1 MPKKRIL
8 LLLVCLLSL
17 KVAAFAGVSINNLRC
32 EMLNNPV
39 GIDTESPRISWRIS
53 SSDRGVT
60 QLSYQI
66 LVASSMQKLNAG
78 EGDVWNS
85 GIVKSSQSQWV
96 SYAGQSLKS
105 NGRYFWKVK
114 VTTNAGESSW
124 SEPAQWSMGLLS
136 QNEWKAQWIGLDKL
150 MPWDSD
156 TQFSRMS
163 ARYLRKEFTPKKK
176 IAHAT
181 VHISGLGLYEL
192 YINGQK
198 VGDRV
203 LAPAPTDYRK
213 TTLYNSYDVTAL
225 LKDKANAMGVTL
237 GNGRFYTMRQNFKN
251 YKIPTFGFPKVRLVL
266 IMEYTDGSKDVVGS
280 DTSWKINADGPIRS
294 NNEYDGEVYDA
305 RKELGNWTEPGFN
318 DSSWESA
325 QRVTLP
331 SGTLRAEMTAGMKIV
346 DKIHPVSIT
355 ELPGKRYILDM
366 GQNMAGWLR
375 IKVKGNAGDTIRL
388 RFAEV
393 LQNNGELY
401 MEPLRDA
408 KVTNLY
414 ILKGQGTE
422 EWAPKFVYNGFRY
435 VEITGYKYKP
445 SLDQFVG
452 EVVNDEMETL
462 GSFSCTDPI
471 INQIYKNA
479 FWGIRSNYKG
489 MPVDCPQRNER
500 QPWLGDRAVG
510 CLGESFVMENGQ
522 LYSKWM
528 DDIRDAQRE
537 DGCIPDVAPSYLN
550 YYTDNITWPSVFL
563 LSSDM
568 VYSQFGN
575 VQPIVKNYDAMKK
588 WMDHM
593 KKEYLRE
600 GIMTRDEYGDWCVPP
615 ESPELIHSKDPK
627 RQTDG
632 LLVSTAYYYKML
644 ALMSKFATLQNKS
657 EDAKEFDAIAA
668 NVKDA
673 FNKKYFN
680 TDSLFYGN
688 NSATSN
694 LLPLAFGM
702 VPDNMVEKVSK
713 QIVDKVMIG
722 SNGHICT
729 GLVGSQWIMRELCK
743 MGRADVAYLLAS
755 NDTYPS
761 WGYMVK
767 KGATT
772 IWELWN
778 GDTAGP
784 KMNSK
789 NHVMLLGDLIPFF
802 YENMA
807 GIKTD
812 EKEAGFKKIIMKPN
826 FEIQDLS
833 DVDASYMTPYGKV
846 VSKWKKNLKH
856 LDWNITIPANAT
868 AIVYLPSDKSM
879 IKEGGIPVAKAKGV
893 KFLSKEGNFTCWEVG
908 SGDYSFSVDMNV
920 GLGAWRKGIV
930 EDEFLYEKASFPSAH
945 AATIAET
952 PTGLV
957 ASFFGG
963 TKEGNP
969 DVCIWVCRKT
979 AEGWTAPQKVADGI
993 MSDTL
998 RKACYNPV
1006 LFQVPGGELLLF
1018 YKIGKNVG
1026 DWTGYLIR
1034 SYDGGKTWTQ
1044 REELPKNILGPIKN
1058 KPVMIGNKL
1067 VCPTST
1073 ENNGWKVHFEFTG
1086 DKGKTWS
1093 ETQPINDGKTINAI
1107 QPSILFHKDGSLQ
1120 ILCRTRNS
1128 AIAEAW
1134 SKDGGE
1140 TWSEMKLIDLPNNNS
1155 GTDAVTLKDGR
1166 QALIYN
1172 HVKTPEGA
1180 KKGARTPL
1188 NIAVSKDGKKWF
1200 ASLILEDSPIGQ
1212 YSYPSIIQGNDGYIH
1227 AIYTWRRQRIKY
1239 MKIDP
1244 KQLKEVPIVNG
1255 QWPDLKK

>member
-1 MPKKRIL
+1 L
-8 LLLVCLLSL
+8 
-17 KVAAFAGVSINNLRC
+17 
-32 EMLNNPV
+32 
-39 GIDTESPRISWRIS
+39 
-53 SSDRGVT
+53 
-60 QLSYQI
+60 
-66 LVASSMQKLNAG
+66 
-78 EGDVWNS
+78 
-85 GIVKSSQSQWV
+85 
-96 SYAGQSLKS
+96 
-105 NGRYFWKVK
+105 
-114 VTTNAGESSW
+114 
-124 SEPAQWSMGLLS
+124 
-136 QNEWKAQWIGLDKL
+136 
-150 MPWDSD
+150 
-156 TQFSRMS
+156 
-163 ARYLRKEFTPKKK
+163 
-176 IAHAT
+176 
-181 VHISGLGLYEL
+181 
-192 YINGQK
+192 
-198 VGDRV
+198 
-203 LAPAPTDYRK
+203 
-213 TTLYNSYDVTAL
+213 
-225 LKDKANAMGVTL
+225 
-237 GNGRFYTMRQNFKN
+237 
-251 YKIPTFGFPKVRLVL
+251 
-266 IMEYTDGSKDVVGS
+266 
-280 DTSWKINADGPIRS
+280 
-294 NNEYDGEVYDA
+294 
-305 RKELGNWTEPGFN
+305 
-318 DSSWESA
+318 
-325 QRVTLP
+325 
-331 SGTLRAEMTAGMKIV
+331 
-346 DKIHPVSIT
+346 
-355 ELPGKRYILDM
+355 
-366 GQNMAGWLR
+366 
-375 IKVKGNAGDTIRL
+375 
-388 RFAEV
+388 
-393 LQNNGELY
+393 
-401 MEPLRDA
+401 
-408 KVTNLY
+408 
-414 ILKGQGTE
+414 
-422 EWAPKFVYNGFRY
+422 
-435 VEITGYKYKP
+435 
-445 SLDQFVG
+445 
-452 EVVNDEMETL
+452 
-462 GSFSCTDPI
+462 
-471 INQIYKNA
+471 
-479 FWGIRSNYKG
+479 
-489 MPVDCPQRNER
+489 
-500 QPWLGDRAVG
+500 
-510 CLGESFVMENGQ
+510 
-522 LYSKWM
+522 
-528 DDIRDAQRE
+528 
-537 DGCIPDVAPSYLN
+537 
-550 YYTDNITWPSVFL
+550 
-563 LSSDM
+563 
-568 VYSQFGN
+568 
-575 VQPIVKNYDAMKK
+575 
-588 WMDHM
+588 
-593 KKEYLRE
+593 
-600 GIMTRDEYGDWCVPP
+600 
-615 ESPELIHSKDPK
+615 
-627 RQTDG
+627 
-632 LLVSTAYYYKML
+632 
-644 ALMSKFATLQNKS
+644 
-657 EDAKEFDAIAA
+657 AA
-668 NVKDA
+668 NVKVA
-673 FNKKYFN
+673 FNKQFFKS
-680 TDSLFYGN
+680 DSLFYGN

-702 VPDNMVEKVSK
+702 VPDNLVSKVSK
-713 QIVDKVMIG
+713 EIVDKVMND
-722 SNGHICT
+722 SKGHICT

-784 KMNSK
+784 QMNSK

-833 DVDASYMTPYGKV
+833 DVDASYVTPYGKV

-879 IKEGGIPVAKAKGV
+879 IKEGGIPASKAKGV
-893 KFLSKEGNFTCWEVG
+893 KYLGKEGNSTRWEVG
-908 SGDYSFSVDMNV
+908 SGEYTFTVDMNV

-945 AATIAET
+945 AATIADT

-957 ASFFGG
+957 SAFFGG

-979 AEGWTAPQKVADGI
+979 VEGWTAPQKVADGI

-1018 YKIGKNVG
+1018 FKIGKNVG

-1034 SYDGGKTWTQ
+1034 SFDGGKTWTQ

-1058 KPVMIGNKL
+1058 KPVLIGNKL

-1073 ENNGWKVHFEFTG
+1073 EKNGWKVHFEFTE
-1086 DKGKTWS
+1086 DKGKTWR
-1093 ETQPINDGKTINAI
+1093 ETQPINDGKTVNAI

-1120 ILCRTRNS
+1120 ILCRSLNG
-1128 AIAEAW
+1128 AIADAW

-1166 QALIYN
+1166 QVLIYN

-1255 QWPDLKK
+1255 QWPALDK

>member
-1 MPKKRIL
+1 MPKKKIL

-17 KVAAFAGVSINNLRC
+17 KVAAYAGVSISNLRC

-39 GIDTESPRISWRIS
+39 GIDTESPRVSWRIS

-85 GIVKSSQSQWV
+85 DIVKSSQSQWII
-96 SYAGQSLKS
+96 YAGQPLKS
-105 NGRYFWKVK
+105 NGRYFWKVQ
-114 VTTNAGESSW
+114 VTTNTGDTSW

-136 QNEWKAQWIGLDKL
+136 ENDWKAQWIGLDKL

-266 IMEYTDGSKDVVGS
+266 VLEYNDGTKDVVGS

-305 RKELGNWTEPGFN
+305 RKEFGNWTEPGFN
-318 DSSWESA
+318 DFSWESA

-331 SGTLRAEMTAGMKIV
+331 SGTLRAEMTAGMKVV

-355 ELPGKRYILDM
+355 ELPGKKYILDM

-375 IKVKGNAGDTIRL
+375 IKVKGDAGDTVRL

-393 LQNNGELY
+393 LQKNGELY

-414 ILKGQGTE
+414 ILKGQGME

-435 VEITGYKYKP
+435 VEITGCKNKP

-452 EVVNDEMETL
+452 EVVSDEMETL
-462 GSFSCTDPI
+462 GAFSCTDPI

-528 DDIRDAQRE
+528 NDINDSQRE

-575 VQPIVKNYDAMKK
+575 IQPIVKNYDAMKK

-644 ALMSKFATLQNKS
+644 ALMSKFATLQNKA
-657 EDAKEFDAIAA
+657 EDAKEFDAIAT
-668 NVKDA
+668 NVKNA

-702 VPDNMVEKVSK
+702 VPNNLVAKVSK
-713 QIVDKVMIG
+713 QIVDKVIND
-722 SNGHICT
+722 SKGHICT

-743 MGRADVAYLLAS
+743 MGRADVAYMLAS

-868 AIVYLPSDKSM
+868 AIVYLPSDKAM

-893 KFLSKEGNFTCWEVG
+893 KYLGKEGYLTRWEVG

-920 GLGAWRKGIV
+920 GQGAWRKGIV
-930 EDEFLYEKASFPSAH
+930 EDEFLYENASFPQAH
-945 AATIAET
+945 AATIADT

-1018 YKIGKNVG
+1018 FKIGKNVG

-1034 SYDGGKTWTQ
+1034 SFDGGKTWTQ

-1058 KPVMIGNKL
+1058 KPVLIGNKL

-1073 ENNGWKVHFEFTG
+1073 EGEGWKVHFEFTE
-1086 DKGKTWS
+1086 DKGKTWR
-1093 ETQPINDGKTINAI
+1093 ETQPINDGKTVNAI
-1107 QPSILFHKDGSLQ
+1107 QPSILFHKDRSLQ

-1255 QWPDLKK
+1255 QWPALDK

>member
-1 MPKKRIL
+1 MPKKISL
-8 LLLVCLLSL
+8 LLLVCLLSM
-17 KVAAFAGVSINNLRC
+17 KVAAYAGVSINGLRC

-39 GIDTESPRISWRIS
+39 GIDTELPRVSWRIS
-53 SSDRGVT
+53 SQDRGVT

-78 EGDVWNS
+78 EGDIWNS

-96 SYAGQSLKS
+96 TYAGQPLKS
-105 NGRYFWKVK
+105 NGRYFWKVQ
-114 VTTNAGESSW
+114 VTTNTGDTSW

-136 QNEWKAQWIGLDKL
+136 ENEWKAQWIGLDKL

-163 ARYLRKEFTPKKK
+163 ARYLRKEFAPKKK
-176 IAHAT
+176 VAHAT

-225 LKDKANAMGVTL
+225 LKDNANAMGVTL

-266 IMEYTDGSKDVVGS
+266 ILEYTDGTKDVVGS

-305 RKELGNWTEPGFN
+305 RKEFGNWTEPGFN

-331 SGTLRAEMTAGMKIV
+331 SGTLRAEMTAGMKVV

-355 ELPGKRYILDM
+355 ELPGKKYILDM

-375 IKVKGNAGDTIRL
+375 IKVKGDAGDTVRL

-393 LQNNGELY
+393 LQKNGELY

-414 ILKGQGTE
+414 ILKGQGME

-435 VEITGYKYKP
+435 VEITGCKNKP

-528 DDIRDAQRE
+528 NDINDSQRE

-575 VQPIVKNYDAMKK
+575 IQPIVKNYDAMKK

-657 EDAKEFDAIAA
+657 DEAKEFDAIAA

-702 VPDNMVEKVSK
+702 VPNNMVTKVSK
-713 QIVDKVMIG
+713 QIVDKVMVG

-868 AIVYLPSDKSM
+868 AIVYLPSDKAM
-879 IKEGGIPVAKAKGV
+879 IKEGGIPASKAKGV
-893 KFLSKEGNFTCWEVG
+893 KYLGKEGNSTRWEVG
-908 SGDYSFSVDMNV
+908 SGEYTFTVDMNV

-945 AATIAET
+945 AATIADT

-957 ASFFGG
+957 AAFFGG

-979 AEGWTAPQKVADGI
+979 VEGWTAPQKVADGI

-1018 YKIGKNVG
+1018 FKIGKNVG

-1034 SYDGGKTWTQ
+1034 SFDGGKTWTQ

-1058 KPVMIGNKL
+1058 KPVLIGNKL

-1073 ENNGWKVHFEFTG
+1073 EKNGWKVHFEFTE
-1086 DKGKTWS
+1086 DKGKTWR
-1093 ETQPINDGKTINAI
+1093 ETQPINDGKTVNAI

-1120 ILCRTRNS
+1120 ILCRSLNG
-1128 AIAEAW
+1128 AIADAW

-1166 QALIYN
+1166 QVVIYN
-1172 HVKTPEGA
+1172 HVKTPKGA

-1255 QWPDLKK
+1255 QWPELDK

>member
-17 KVAAFAGVSINNLRC
+17 KVAAFAGVSISNLRC
-32 EMLNNPV
+32 EMLNNPT
-39 GIDTESPRISWRIS
+39 GIDTESPRVSWRIS
-53 SSDRGVT
+53 SSERGVT

-96 SYAGQSLKS
+96 SYAGQPLKS

-124 SEPAQWSMGLLS
+124 STPAQWSMGLLS
-136 QNEWKAQWIGLDKL
+136 QNDWKAQWIGLDKL

-331 SGTLRAEMTAGMKIV
+331 SGMLRAEMTAGMKVV

-355 ELPGKRYILDM
+355 ELPGKKYILDM

-375 IKVKGNAGDTIRL
+375 IKVKGEAGDTIRL

-393 LQNNGELY
+393 LQKNGELY

-414 ILKGQGTE
+414 ILKGQGME

-575 VQPIVKNYDAMKK
+575 IQPIVKNYDSMKK

-644 ALMSKFATLQNKS
+644 ALMSKFATLQNKTQ
-657 EDAKEFDAIAA
+657 DAKEFDAIAA

-713 QIVDKVMIG
+713 QIVDKVMND
-722 SNGHICT
+722 SKGHICT

-743 MGRADVAYLLAS
+743 MGRADVAYMLAS

-893 KFLSKEGNFTCWEVG
+893 KYLGKEGNFTCWEIG

-945 AATIAET
+945 AATIVDT

-1018 YKIGKNVG
+1018 FKIGKNVG

-1073 ENNGWKVHFEFTG
+1073 EGNGWKVHFESTE

-1200 ASLILEDSPIGQ
+1200 ASLVLEDSPIGQ

>member
-1 MPKKRIL
+1 MPKKRSL
-8 LLLVCLLSL
+8 LLLVCLLSM
-17 KVAAFAGVSINNLRC
+17 KVAAYAGVSINGLRC

-39 GIDTESPRISWRIS
+39 GIDTESPRVSWRIS
-53 SSDRGVT
+53 SQERGVA

-78 EGDVWNS
+78 EGDIWNS

-96 SYAGQSLKS
+96 SYAGQPLKS
-105 NGRYFWKVK
+105 NGRYFWKVQ
-114 VTTNAGESSW
+114 VTTNTGDTFW

-136 QNEWKAQWIGLDKL
+136 ENDWKAQWIGLDKL

-176 IAHAT
+176 VTHAT

-225 LKDKANAMGVTL
+225 LKDKANAIGVTL
-237 GNGRFYTMRQNFKN
+237 GNGRFYTMRQNYKN

-266 IMEYTDGSKDVVGS
+266 VLEYNDGTKDIVGS
-280 DTSWKINADGPIRS
+280 DTSWKVNADGPIRS

-305 RKELGNWTEPGFN
+305 RKEFGNWTEPGFN

-331 SGTLRAEMTAGMKIV
+331 SGTLRAEMTAGMKVV

-355 ELPGKRYILDM
+355 ELPGKKYILDM

-375 IKVKGNAGDTIRL
+375 IKVKGDAGDTVRL

-393 LQNNGELY
+393 LQKNGELY

-414 ILKGQGTE
+414 ILKGQGME

-435 VEITGYKYKP
+435 VEITGCKNKP

-452 EVVNDEMETL
+452 EVVSDEMEIL
-462 GSFSCTDPI
+462 GAFSCTDPI

-528 DDIRDAQRE
+528 NDINDSQRE

-575 VQPIVKNYDAMKK
+575 IQPIVKNYDAMKK

-644 ALMSKFATLQNKS
+644 ALMSKFATLQNKT
-657 EDAKEFDAIAA
+657 EDAKEFDAIAV

-702 VPDNMVEKVSK
+702 VPNNLVAKVSK
-713 QIVDKVMIG
+713 QIVDKVMND
-722 SNGHICT
+722 SKGHICT

-743 MGRADVAYLLAS
+743 MGRADVAYMLAS

-868 AIVYLPSDKSM
+868 AIVYLPSDKAM
-879 IKEGGIPVAKAKGV
+879 IKEGGIPVAKVKGV
-893 KFLSKEGNFTCWEVG
+893 KYLGKEGNLTRWEIG

-945 AATIAET
+945 AATIADT

-1018 YKIGKNVG
+1018 FKIGKSVG

-1058 KPVMIGNKL
+1058 KPVLIGNKL

-1073 ENNGWKVHFEFTG
+1073 EKNGWKVHFEFTE
-1086 DKGKTWS
+1086 DKGKTWR
-1093 ETQPINDGKTINAI
+1093 ETQPINDGKTVNAI

-1120 ILCRTRNS
+1120 ILCRTLNS

-1244 KQLKEVPIVNG
+1244 KMLKEVPIVNG
-1255 QWPDLKK
+1255 QWPALKE

>member
-1 MPKKRIL
+1 MPKKISL

-17 KVAAFAGVSINNLRC
+17 KVAAYAGVSINGLRC

-39 GIDTESPRISWRIS
+39 GIDTESPRVSWRIS
-53 SSDRGVT
+53 SQERGVT

-96 SYAGQSLKS
+96 TYAGKPLIS
-105 NGRYFWKVK
+105 NGCYFWKVK
-114 VTTNAGESSW
+114 ATTNVGETSW
-124 SEPAQWSMGLLS
+124 SAPAQWSMGLLS
-136 QNEWKAQWIGLDKL
+136 ERDWKAQWIGLDKL

-163 ARYLRKEFTPKKK
+163 ARYLRKEFTTKKK
-176 IAHAT
+176 VAHAT

-225 LKDKANAMGVTL
+225 LKDKVNAMGVTL

-266 IMEYTDGSKDVVGS
+266 ILEYTDGTKETVGS
-280 DTSWKINADGPIRS
+280 DTSWKVNADGPIRS

-305 RKELGNWTEPGFN
+305 RKEFGNWTEPGYN

-331 SGTLRAEMTAGMKIV
+331 SGTLRAEMTAGMKVV

-355 ELPGKRYILDM
+355 ELPGKKYILDM

-375 IKVKGNAGDTIRL
+375 IKVKGDTGDTVRL

-393 LQNNGELY
+393 LQKNGELY

-414 ILKGQGTE
+414 ILKGQGME

-435 VEITGYKYKP
+435 VEITGCKNKP

-452 EVVNDEMETL
+452 EVVSDEMETL

-528 DDIRDAQRE
+528 NDINDSQRE

-575 VQPIVKNYDAMKK
+575 IQPIVKNYDAMKK

-644 ALMSKFATLQNKS
+644 ALMSKFATLQNKTD
-657 EDAKEFDAIAA
+657 EAKEFDAIAA

-702 VPDNMVEKVSK
+702 VPDNMVAKVSK
-713 QIVDKVMIG
+713 QIVDKVMVG

-868 AIVYLPSDKSM
+868 AIVYLPSDKVM
-879 IKEGGIPVAKAKGV
+879 IKEGGILVAKAKGV
-893 KFLSKEGNFTCWEVG
+893 KYLGKEGNLTRWEVG

-920 GLGAWRKGIV
+920 GSGAWRKGIV
-930 EDEFLYEKASFPSAH
+930 EDEFVYEKASFPSAH
-945 AATIAET
+945 AATIADT

-979 AEGWTAPQKVADGI
+979 TEGWTAPQKVADGI

-1018 YKIGKNVG
+1018 FKIGKSVG

-1034 SYDGGKTWTQ
+1034 SFDGGKTWTQ

-1058 KPVMIGNKL
+1058 KPVLIGNKL
-1067 VCPTST
+1067 VCPTSL
-1073 ENNGWKVHFEFTG
+1073 EKNGWKVHFEFTE
-1086 DKGKTWS
+1086 DKGKTWR
-1093 ETQPINDGKTINAI
+1093 ETQPINDGKTVNAI

-1120 ILCRTRNS
+1120 ILCRSLNG
-1128 AIAEAW
+1128 AIADAW

-1166 QALIYN
+1166 QVVIYN
-1172 HVKTPEGA
+1172 HVKTPAGA

-1212 YSYPSIIQGNDGYIH
+1212 YSYPSIIQGNDGYLH

-1255 QWPDLKK
+1255 QWPALDK